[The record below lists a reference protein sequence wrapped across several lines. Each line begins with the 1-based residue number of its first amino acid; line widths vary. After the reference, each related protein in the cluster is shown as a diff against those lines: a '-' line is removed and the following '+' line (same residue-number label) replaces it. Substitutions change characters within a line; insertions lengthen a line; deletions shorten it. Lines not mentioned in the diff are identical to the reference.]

1 MNKATLFG
9 GLCWVECLDS
19 GRLVYRL
26 DAELLFDLKP
36 VPILEPVQASCCC
49 SGTAINVNI

>member
-9 GLCWVECLDS
+9 GLCWVEYLYAR
-19 GRLVYRL
+19 RLIGWI

-36 VPILEPVQASCCC
+36 VPILEPVQASGCC
-49 SGTAINVNI
+49 SGAAINVNI